1 MAARVL
7 KKPKLAWC
15 CKVEELGLEV
25 GLDIKPP
32 AAQYVEP
39 FQEPHWSGKVVFSE
53 EEKYSVH
60 DVYATYLI
68 GEQALGNALICA
80 YGRMDFMFDPFN
92 FLNLMNNLGYI
103 CGSRFLHLL
112 FSFKFST
119 F

>member
-32 AAQYVEP
+32 AAQYVEL

-53 EEKYSVH
+53 EEIKHAVH
-60 DVYATYLI
+60 DVYAATCLI
-68 GEQALGNALICA
+68 GDKLLGML
-80 YGRMDFMFDPFN
+80 
-92 FLNLMNNLGYI
+92 
-103 CGSRFLHLL
+103 
-112 FSFKFST
+112 
-119 F
+119 